1 MKRLNYSS
9 AIMEEFAIRAIS
21 KSFDESYSNY
31 IWHDKDDDFDF
42 TSLDDTIALEVATI
56 LPSNVI
62 NAIKYEKALDTGKT
76 PDAKKVISAHID
88 DEGELLTY
96 YGGSMDEI
104 RNAVI
109 EMINKKEI
117 KRNKRVKKYCRYEL
131 CLCIDEG
138 ALFNTPS
145 DFEFIVNSRILN
157 FTGFSRLFLIT
168 CNNFYVIENNKI
180 SEYSRIIQ

>member
-96 YGGSMDEI
+96 YG
-104 RNAVI
+104 
-109 EMINKKEI
+109 
-117 KRNKRVKKYCRYEL
+117 
-131 CLCIDEG
+131 
-138 ALFNTPS
+138 
-145 DFEFIVNSRILN
+145 
-157 FTGFSRLFLIT
+157 
-168 CNNFYVIENNKI
+168 I
-180 SEYSRIIQ
+180 SYFVHRSPIIC